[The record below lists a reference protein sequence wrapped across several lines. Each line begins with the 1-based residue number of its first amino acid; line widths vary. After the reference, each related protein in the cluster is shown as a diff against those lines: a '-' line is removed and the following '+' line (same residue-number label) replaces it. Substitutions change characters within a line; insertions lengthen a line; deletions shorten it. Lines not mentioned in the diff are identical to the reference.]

1 MLSSSGRGPAVPSS
15 EPEIVMDSPSADEGS
30 VDIVIASNRMLSEVE
45 VGNAVSTSL
54 VNIKTTVVV
63 NVSISVA
70 FELEGVEPFV
80 GLLSEPERV
89 VVGESRGAF
98 FSLAADAELSV
109 KLVEEVSKEL
119 DDTSAVVERESTL
132 WLGAS
137 AMVLGVTRVDP
148 GRYQAQRGQWTA
160 PESSSTD
167 G

>member
-1 MLSSSGRGPAVPSS
+1 
-15 EPEIVMDSPSADEGS
+15 MDSPSADEGS
-30 VDIVIASNRMLSEVE
+30 VDIVIASNRMLSEGE
-45 VGNAVSTSL
+45 VGNAVSISL

-70 FELEGVEPFV
+70 FDLEGAEPSV

-109 KLVEEVSKEL
+109 TLVEEVSKEVSKEL

-148 GRYQAQRGQWTA
+148 GRYQAQRGQIGRA
-160 PESSSTD
+160 HV
-167 G
+167 

>member
-1 MLSSSGRGPAVPSS
+1 
-15 EPEIVMDSPSADEGS
+15 MDSPSADEGS
-30 VDIVIASNRMLSEVE
+30 VDIVIASNRMLSEGE
-45 VGNAVSTSL
+45 VGNAVSISL

-70 FELEGVEPFV
+70 FDLEGAEPSV

-109 KLVEEVSKEL
+109 TLVEEVSKEVSKEL

-148 GRYQAQRGQWTA
+148 GRYQAQRGQWWKQCLV
-160 PESSSTD
+160 
-167 G
+167 